1 MQQLRPLVSSLLKIR
16 LESTSITHTELKGEP
31 EVQQFTT
38 GHVARERR
46 GWVGNPIFCLFSL
59 LPLFYMISLLWL
71 PPKEENNPSGHSIL
85 QILLLESSMPGISP
99 IG

>member
-16 LESTSITHTELKGEP
+16 LESTSITPTELKGEP
-31 EVQQFTT
+31 EVQQFIT
-38 GHVARERR
+38 GRVARERR
-46 GWVGNPIFCLFSL
+46 GWGGNPIFCLFSL